1 MSKLHEPIATGKQKQ
16 SFPLGF
22 NIFSISLQKHIS
34 TMEQQ
39 KYPIG
44 IQSFEKIRK
53 ENFAYVDKTALVYRL
68 ANEGN
73 YYFLSRPRRFGK
85 SLLIS
90 TFEAYFLGQRE
101 LFEGLAI
108 EKLEQKWTV
117 FPVLHL
123 DLNNQKYDTP
133 ESLLQILDVNVSYW
147 EDRYGRNEKEATL
160 SLRFAGVIRRAF
172 EQSGQRVVILV
183 DEYDKPLLQAIGNE
197 ALQAEYRATLKAFY
211 SVLKTQDRYIRFGFL
226 TGVTKF
232 GKVSVFSDL
241 NNLFD
246 LSMDDR
252 YQTLCGMTEEEI
264 HANFDDT
271 LHRLAEHNRLSYEE
285 ACRKLRLRYD
295 GYHFVENG
303 VGIYNPFSLL
313 GTLATL
319 KFGSY
324 WFETGTP
331 SYLVELL
338 KQDRYLLPNLTEEQV
353 SADFLNSID
362 SVSKNPIPVI
372 YQSGYLTIKG
382 YDDEF
387 ETYRLGFPNQEV
399 EEGFTRYLVP
409 FYTHIHQGESV
420 FSIQQFIQ
428 DIRNGQPERFMQR
441 MATMLSDTDYQIV
454 GDAELYFQNAFY
466 LISKML
472 GFYTE
477 VERTTSDG
485 RMDMVIKT
493 RDYIYIMEFKLD
505 GTPQEALRQIEDK
518 GYAKPFGMDG
528 RKICRI
534 GVNFSL
540 KKRCIDGWEI
550 A

>member
-1 MSKLHEPIATGKQKQ
+1 
-16 SFPLGF
+16 
-22 NIFSISLQKHIS
+22 
-34 TMEQQ
+34 MEQQ

-73 YYFLSRPRRFGK
+73 YYLLSRPRRFGK

-108 EKLEQKWTV
+108 EKLEHEWTV

-313 GTLATL
+313 STLATL

-353 SADFLNSID
+353 SADFINSID

-441 MATMLSDTDYQIV
+441 MATMLPDTDYRIV

-485 RMDMVIKT
+485 RIDMIIKT
-493 RDYIYIMEFKLD
+493 HDYIYIMEFKLD

>member
-1 MSKLHEPIATGKQKQ
+1 MSKRHEPIAADKQKRC
-16 SFPLGF
+16 FPLGL

-73 YYFLSRPRRFGK
+73 YYLLSRPRRFGK

-108 EKLEQKWTV
+108 ETLEQKWTV

-338 KQDRYLLPNLTEEQV
+338 KQDRYLLPKLTEEQV
-353 SADFLNSID
+353 SADFINSID

-372 YQSGYLTIKG
+372 YQSGYLTIKD
-382 YDDEF
+382 YDERF
-387 ETYRLGFPNQEV
+387 QIYSLGFPNQEV

-420 FSIQQFIQ
+420 FFIQQFIQ

-441 MATMLSDTDYQIV
+441 MATMLPDTDYRIV

-485 RMDMVIKT
+485 RIDMIIKT

>member
-1 MSKLHEPIATGKQKQ
+1 
-16 SFPLGF
+16 
-22 NIFSISLQKHIS
+22 
-34 TMEQQ
+34 MEQQ

-108 EKLEQKWTV
+108 EKLEHEWTV

-338 KQDRYLLPNLTEEQV
+338 KQDRYLLPKLTEEQV

-441 MATMLSDTDYQIV
+441 MATMLSDTDYRIV

-485 RMDMVIKT
+485 RIDMIIKT